1 MLRGAQAVLAA
12 ICIVAGGGG
21 ARAAAQ
27 APGGS
32 APSGASQDAGPRKVV
47 RSSDDLPR
55 YTYLITSSAADVLTS
70 SPERFEA
77 VAAPVVA
84 DIDRTL
90 AAYDL
95 QDKATLRAMLKAK
108 LGAEIASGR
117 QDDAAL
123 ATVAAIR
130 SQEEKAGPRVESGL
144 VYQAFLEARSRTHDA
159 PGRCPAG
166 FSAAYARH
174 VEALPWGVVG
184 THVKLEKG
192 LGQVATPAFI
202 TGFVSDLQPN
212 LDRSHALAGDGAWR
226 LLGARADMDVVA
238 VCRAQIVPVLAAYIA
253 KHDVHKPDIWAA
265 RAVTLP
271 SAVGLTPVKVGIW
284 DSGFDRTLFAGK
296 LMTDAKGRPVKGPA
310 FDVEARPA
318 TYDLLPLTPEQAR
331 LYPSVVADEQGV
343 SDLQNGVDS
352 PAAEAFRKKVATLSP
367 AQAQAFFE
375 LISAIGAYS
384 HGTHVTGIA
393 AAGNPAIRLTSAV
406 MTYDTKPVP
415 TPPTDELQARLRDS
429 YVTIAEWFEAHG
441 VRVVNMSFGVRPSD
455 YEGVLEKNGIGKDAA
470 ERKMLARHYYEY
482 EREGF
487 ITAFKSA
494 PHVLFVAAAMN
505 NDSDNAFD
513 QSLPSS
519 LEASN
524 LVTVGAVDQAGGR
537 TGFTS
542 TGKNVRI
549 YASGYNVESVVPGG
563 AHVQES
569 GTSMAA
575 PQVSN
580 LAAKLIA
587 IRPDLTPAQTIALIE
602 RSSDAGDEPAIR
614 LIDPKN
620 AVAELESRRG
630 ARTSAAARQSTLRK
644 WSLRVHPSRD
654 RRPGDRAVGHAYAE
668 LTEQSAFSKRRWSKC
683 GFGHA
688 IDDRPERRHRKR
700 ALRLGLCEDGAL
712 TSRARVLDCDL
723 ASPGD
728 LRRAT

>member
-1 MLRGAQAVLAA
+1 MFRGVSAATAAVCIAASGSGAWAQSQ
-12 ICIVAGGGG
+12 
-21 ARAAAQ
+21 AAA
-27 APGGS
+27 GS
-32 APSGASQDAGPRKVV
+32 TTSGPAQDGRGRKVV
-47 RSSDDLPR
+47 RSADDLPR
-55 YTYLITSSAADVLTS
+55 YTYPIASSAAEVLTS
-70 SPERFEA
+70 SPARFEA

-90 AAYDL
+90 SAYDI

-108 LGAEIASGR
+108 LGAQIASGR

-123 ATVAAIR
+123 ATVVAIR
-130 SQEEKAGPRVESGL
+130 SQEEKAEPRLESGL
-144 VYQAFLEARSRTHDA
+144 VYQAFLEARAQTHDA

-166 FSAAYARH
+166 FAAAYARH
-174 VEALPWGVVG
+174 VEALPWAVVG
-184 THVKLEKG
+184 THIKQQKG
-192 LGQVATPAFI
+192 LVQIATPAFI

-226 LLGARADMDVVA
+226 LVGTRADMDVVA
-238 VCRAQIVPVLAAYIA
+238 VCRMQITPVLAAYIA
-253 KHDVHKPDIWAA
+253 KHDERKPDIWTA
-265 RAVTLP
+265 RAVTFP
-271 SAVGLTPVKVGIW
+271 SAAGLTPVKVGIW
-284 DSGFDRTLFAGK
+284 DSGFDRALFAGK
-296 LMTDAKGRPVKGPA
+296 LMIDAQGKPVKGPA
-310 FDVEARPA
+310 FDLEARPT

-352 PAAEAFRKKVATLSP
+352 PAADALRKKVASLSP

-375 LISAIGAYS
+375 LVSAIGAYS

-406 MTYDTKPVP
+406 MSYDTKPVP

-429 YVTIAEWFEAHG
+429 YVTIAKWFESHG

-470 ERKMLARHYYEY
+470 ARKTLARHYFDY

-487 ITAFKSA
+487 ISAFKSA
-494 PHVLFVAAAMN
+494 PDVLFVAAAMN

-513 QSLPSS
+513 ESLPSS
-519 LEASN
+519 LEAPN

-563 AHVQES
+563 KHVQES

-575 PQVSN
+575 PQVTN

-587 IRPDLTPAQTIALIE
+587 IRPDLKPAQTIALIE
-602 RSSDAGDEPAIR
+602 QSADLGDEPAIR
-614 LIDPKN
+614 LIDPKK
-620 AVAELESRRG
+620 AVAELEAHRE
-630 ARTSAAARQSTLRK
+630 ARASASAR
-644 WSLRVHPSRD
+644 
-654 RRPGDRAVGHAYAE
+654 
-668 LTEQSAFSKRRWSKC
+668 
-683 GFGHA
+683 
-688 IDDRPERRHRKR
+688 
-700 ALRLGLCEDGAL
+700 
-712 TSRARVLDCDL
+712 
-723 ASPGD
+723 
-728 LRRAT
+728 